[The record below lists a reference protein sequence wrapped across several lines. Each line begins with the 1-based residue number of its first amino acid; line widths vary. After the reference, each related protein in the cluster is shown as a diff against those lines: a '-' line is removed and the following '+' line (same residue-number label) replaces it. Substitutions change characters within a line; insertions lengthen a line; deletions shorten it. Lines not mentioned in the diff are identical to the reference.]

1 VYENRVYVRGL
12 PSLAGLGLEMS
23 TLKLSELGFGALVK
37 FLVTFSG
44 SLEIPSSDS
53 GIS

>member
-1 VYENRVYVRGL
+1 VYESRVYVRGL

-23 TLKLSELGFGALVK
+23 TLKLSEPGFRASVK
-37 FLVTFSG
+37 SSVTFSG
-44 SLEIPSSDS
+44 SSEIPSSGS